1 MRINDNPNCSPRALA
16 NGTTKVARILGGEEK
31 QELDVVVVGK
41 VEILTR
47 SFLCIFLL
55 G

>member
-31 QELDVVVVGK
+31 QEIVLVAVGN

-47 SFLCIFLL
+47 GFLCKFSL

>member
-1 MRINDNPNCSPRALA
+1 MTIQTAVLELWQMGQPKLQGSSEAKKRL
-16 NGTTKVARILGGEEK
+16 KK
-31 QELDVVVVGK
+31 QELVVVVVGK

>member
-1 MRINDNPNCSPRALA
+1 MRINDNPNCSPRALT
-16 NGTTKVARILGGEEK
+16 NGTTKVARILGGEKK
-31 QELDVVVVGK
+31 QELVVVVVGK

-47 SFLCIFLL
+47 SFLCKFLL